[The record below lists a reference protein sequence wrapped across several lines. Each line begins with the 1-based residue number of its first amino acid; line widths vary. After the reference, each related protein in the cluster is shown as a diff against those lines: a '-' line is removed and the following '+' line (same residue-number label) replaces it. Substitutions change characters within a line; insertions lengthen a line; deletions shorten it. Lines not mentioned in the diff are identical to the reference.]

1 MTPAV
6 FRILIAD
13 KISADGLL
21 PLQQDSRFEIVNRPG
36 LTGEDLKLAIADA
49 DAVIV
54 RSATRISRA
63 ALASPGRLKVIGRAG
78 VGVDTIDVDA
88 ATEHGIAV
96 LNAPSGN
103 TISAAELAF
112 ALLLALVRRVP
123 AADRSM
129 KQGEWDR
136 ARFSGTELHGKTMG
150 LIGAG
155 RIGGEVSRRARAF
168 GMRVLVYD
176 PYLNEEKARTLEV
189 ELTSLEDVLRRADVI
204 SIHVPLTESTA
215 GLIGEAQLAMMK
227 PGALLVNAARGGIVD
242 EAALASALA
251 GRRIGGAALDVFE
264 QEPLPADHPFRSLDN
279 IILTPHLG
287 ASTEEAQQNVALEI
301 AEAVRD
307 ALLDGDLSRA
317 VNAPA
322 IGGDAMRKLRP
333 LLDLAERAGRLAAAL
348 APAAV
353 SHAEVRYAGAAD
365 DALRPLVASTLV
377 GVLMPVVGE
386 RAVNFVNALHLAKT
400 RGIEVQSTRLSPHGD
415 YAEYIELR
423 LASREGDV
431 RVAGALLGE
440 GHPRIV
446 RIGDHQM
453 NVTPVGA
460 LVMIRNRDVPGV
472 IGRVGTLLGDA
483 GINIAEYHQAR
494 LEAGGDAFAVI
505 RVDSRLAQAA
515 IAALRK
521 APEVLDVRQVQLGE

>member
-1 MTPAV
+1 MTQAV

-13 KISADGLL
+13 KISADGLV
-21 PLQQDSRFEIVNRPG
+21 PLREDGRFEIVNRPG
-36 LTGEDLKLAIADA
+36 LSGDDLARAMADA

-54 RSATRISRA
+54 RSATKITRA
-63 ALASPGRLKVIGRAG
+63 SLGAPGRLKVIGRAG

-136 ARFSGTELHGKTMG
+136 ARFSGTELQGKTLG
-150 LIGAG
+150 LVGAG
-155 RIGGEVSRRARAF
+155 RIGGEVSRRAHAF
-168 GMRVLVYD
+168 GMRVVVYD
-176 PYLNEEKARTLEV
+176 PFLNEDRARTLDV
-189 ELTSLEDVLRRADVI
+189 ELASLEDVLRRADVL
-204 SIHVPLTESTA
+204 SIHVPLTDSTA
-215 GLIGEAQLAMMK
+215 GLIGAAQLAMMK
-227 PGALLVNAARGGIVD
+227 RGALLVNAARGGIVD
-242 EAALASALA
+242 ESALA
-251 GRRIGGAALDVFE
+251 HALANNRLGGAALDVFE
-264 QEPLPADHPFRSLDN
+264 QEPLPADHPLRKIDN
-279 IILTPHLG
+279 LVLTPHLG

-301 AEAVRD
+301 AEAVRA

-322 IGGDAMRKLRP
+322 IGGDAMRRLRP
-333 LLDLAERAGRLAAAL
+333 LLDLGERLGRLAATL
-348 APAAV
+348 APGAV
-353 SHAEVRYAGAAD
+353 SHADVRYAGSSD

-377 GVLMPVVGE
+377 GLLVPVVGE

-400 RGIEVQSTRLSPHGD
+400 RGIEVQSTRLSPHGNYTD
-415 YAEYIELR
+415 YIEVR
-423 LASREGDV
+423 LASREGDT
-431 RVAGALLGE
+431 RVAGTLLGE
-440 GHPRIV
+440 GHPRVV

-453 NVTPVGA
+453 NVTPDGA

-505 RVDSRLAQAA
+505 RVDSRLPTAT
-515 IAALRK
+515 ITALRK
-521 APEVLDVRQVQLGE
+521 VPDVIDVRQVQLG

>member
-322 IGGDAMRKLRP
+322 IGGEAMRKLRP

-348 APAAV
+348 APA
-353 SHAEVRYAGAAD
+353 
-365 DALRPLVASTLV
+365 
-377 GVLMPVVGE
+377 
-386 RAVNFVNALHLAKT
+386 
-400 RGIEVQSTRLSPHGD
+400 
-415 YAEYIELR
+415 
-423 LASREGDV
+423 
-431 RVAGALLGE
+431 
-440 GHPRIV
+440 
-446 RIGDHQM
+446 
-453 NVTPVGA
+453 
-460 LVMIRNRDVPGV
+460 
-472 IGRVGTLLGDA
+472 
-483 GINIAEYHQAR
+483 
-494 LEAGGDAFAVI
+494 
-505 RVDSRLAQAA
+505 
-515 IAALRK
+515 
-521 APEVLDVRQVQLGE
+521 

>member
-1 MTPAV
+1 MNQTV

-21 PLQQDSRFEIVNRPG
+21 PLRQDKRFEIVNRPG
-36 LTGEDLKLAIADA
+36 LTGEELASAMADS

-54 RSATRISRA
+54 RSATRITRA
-63 ALASPGRLKVIGRAG
+63 SLKSPGRLKVIGRAG

-123 AADRSM
+123 GAAQSM

-136 ARFSGTELHGKTMG
+136 VRFSGTELYGKTMG

-168 GMRVLVYD
+168 GMRVLVND
-176 PYLNEEKARTLEV
+176 PYLNEERARTLEV
-189 ELTSLEDVLRRADVI
+189 ELAPLDDVLRRSDVL

-215 GLIGEAQLAMMK
+215 GMIGEAQLAMMK

-242 EAALASALA
+242 EAALARALTE
-251 GRRIGGAALDVFE
+251 RRLGGAALDVFE
-264 QEPLPADHPFRSLDN
+264 QEPLPPDHPLRTLDN
-279 IILTPHLG
+279 VVLTPHLG

-307 ALLDGDLSRA
+307 ALVDGDLSRA

-322 IGGDAMRKLRP
+322 IGGDAMRRLRP
-333 LLDLAERAGRLAAAL
+333 LLDLAERVGRLAATL

-353 SHAEVRYAGAAD
+353 SHAEIRYAGAAE
-365 DALRPLVASTLV
+365 DALRPMVASTLV

-423 LASREGDV
+423 LASREGDA

-453 NVTPVGA
+453 NVTPIGA

-505 RVDSRLAQAA
+505 RVDGRLAQAA
-515 IAALRK
+515 ITALRHL
-521 APEVLDVRQVQLGE
+521 PEVLDVRQVQLG